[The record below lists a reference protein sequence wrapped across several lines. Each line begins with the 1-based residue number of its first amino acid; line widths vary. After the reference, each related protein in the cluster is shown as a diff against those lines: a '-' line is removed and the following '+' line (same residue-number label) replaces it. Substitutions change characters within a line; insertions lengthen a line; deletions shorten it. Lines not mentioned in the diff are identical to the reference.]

1 MVENKINIEKETPQR
16 SLSFIPHAAES
27 LNVAITIKSLIELM
41 MHIHQSQSSYNISFK
56 NNMDE
61 I

>member
-41 MHIHQSQSSYNISFK
+41 MLLHHSQSSSYFTF
-56 NNMDE
+56 
-61 I
+61 